1 MFYLF
6 FIILKCH
13 IVVILPSSIQVKEH
27 MEIFAVLKG
36 VEDRCFEQTV
46 TEMVEEV
53 SLFSKYLSAVLVLLI
68 C

>member
-1 MFYLF
+1 
-6 FIILKCH
+6 
-13 IVVILPSSIQVKEH
+13 

-53 SLFSKYLSAVLVLLI
+53 SLFSKYLSAVLVL
-68 C
+68 